1 MSLTKDDKIK
11 LLQIKSIFDL
21 PENKREI
28 GDKDGID
35 SVSVEIHHTLHD
47 LETEPDDKVIREIAD
62 KLFNLLKN
70 YPDIMKEL
78 KERYFKT
85 I

>member
-1 MSLTKDDKIK
+1 LLLPITIITGSRIKI
-11 LLQIKSIFDL
+11 
-21 PENKREI
+21 NK
-28 GDKDGID
+28 
-35 SVSVEIHHTLHD
+35 
-47 LETEPDDKVIREIAD
+47 ETEPDDKVIREIAD
-62 KLFNLLKN
+62 KHFNLLKN

>member
-62 KLFNLLKN
+62 KHFNLLKN